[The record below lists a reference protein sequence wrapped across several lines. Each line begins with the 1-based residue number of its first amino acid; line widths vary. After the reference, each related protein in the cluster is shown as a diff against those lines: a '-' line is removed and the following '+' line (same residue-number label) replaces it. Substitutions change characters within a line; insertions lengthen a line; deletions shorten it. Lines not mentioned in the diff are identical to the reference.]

1 MIDYYKV
8 LAAADKVKASQELHE
23 EDVEINK
30 LLGETETI
38 ERGGGEGTPG
48 KAGRVPT
55 FFKSFFS
62 VPLVYLKERSFLRN
76 MPSP

>member
-38 ERGGGEGTPG
+38 ERGGEKVHLIRLGVFLLFLN
-48 KAGRVPT
+48 R
-55 FFKSFFS
+55 FFPF
-62 VPLVYLKERSFLRN
+62 RSFT
-76 MPSP
+76 

>member
-1 MIDYYKV
+1 M

-38 ERGGGEGTPG
+38 ERGGEKVHLVRLGVFLLFLN
-48 KAGRVPT
+48 R
-55 FFKSFFS
+55 FFPF
-62 VPLVYLKERSFLRN
+62 RSFT
-76 MPSP
+76 

>member
-38 ERGGGEGTPG
+38 ERGGEKVHLIRLGVFLLFLNRFYP
-48 KAGRVPT
+48 
-55 FFKSFFS
+55 F
-62 VPLVYLKERSFLRN
+62 RSFT
-76 MPSP
+76 